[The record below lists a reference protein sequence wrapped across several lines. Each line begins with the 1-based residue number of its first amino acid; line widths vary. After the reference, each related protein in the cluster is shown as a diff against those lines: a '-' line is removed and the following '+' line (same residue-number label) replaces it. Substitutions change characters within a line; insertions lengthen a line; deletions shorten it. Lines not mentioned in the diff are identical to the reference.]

1 MFKRIWGQKGF
12 TPHFCKS
19 AGFTLIEL
27 LIVVAIIGILA
38 AIAIPGYIG
47 MQERGRKGTIQRTA
61 TAAEPELQGW
71 LNAVKKAGT
80 PQGSLVEVDSDWD
93 GAVGPDNNDT
103 LSSNGAVK
111 TMVGARNTKGD
122 KSPWG
127 GDLWK
132 ENCPPGAGQ
141 ICLQAAPA
149 DNSTISSITMS
160 VYDGK
165 GNTIYTKVISAD

>member
-1 MFKRIWGQKGF
+1 MYRKILGQN
-12 TPHFCKS
+12 
-19 AGFTLIEL
+19 GFTLIEL

-47 MQERGRKGTIQRTA
+47 MQDRSRKGAIQRTA

-80 PQGSLVEVDSDWD
+80 PQGALVEVDSNWD
-93 GAVGPDNNDT
+93 GIVGPDNNNT
-103 LSSNGAVK
+103 LASNGVVN
-111 TMVGARNTKGD
+111 TFVTARNNVGE

-132 ENCPPGAGQ
+132 DGCPPNAGQ
-141 ICLQAAPA
+141 ICLEALPI
-149 DNSTISSITMS
+149 DDSTTSSITMS

-165 GNTIYTKVISAD
+165 NNTIYTKVISAD

>member
-1 MFKRIWGQKGF
+1 MFKKIWGQK
-12 TPHFCKS
+12 
-19 AGFTLIEL
+19 GFTLIEL

-47 MQERGRKGTIQRTA
+47 MQERGRKGAIQRTA

-93 GAVGPDNNDT
+93 GVVGPDNNDT
-103 LSSNGAVK
+103 LSSNGAIK